1 MKLAGLPSPDGHA
14 DPPAGVEFLGRLDE
28 KEMTAAY
35 ASAGVYCLPAVYE
48 PFGLTPLEA
57 ARGGCPLVLGDVPS
71 LREVWGDAAAFVP
84 PRNPDALA
92 GTLNRLIADPAEC
105 TRLAA
110 AAGEAGAAV
119 HPGRDDRRLPRPL
132 SQTVRVARPV
142 AAGRPG
148 TRLGGGGLMR
158 LVVFTHSVVSDWNH
172 GNAHFLRGVLQ
183 ALQERGHT
191 TETFEPSDGWSLQN
205 LLGDHG
211 LAAAVDF
218 AEHFPDLPAKFYDPT
233 YERFDGEPLEAVLD
247 RADAVLV
254 HEWNHPDFVARL
266 GRKRRDRGDFTLLFH
281 DTHHRAATAPAEMAR
296 FDLSNYDGVF
306 AFGRVIEDIYR
317 RERWHDRVWTWHEA
331 ADASVFTP
339 PPLPVEKD
347 RDLVWV
353 GNWGDGERT
362 AELGQFLLGPVRELG
377 LNARVHGVRYPAEA
391 REALR
396 AAGCEYA
403 GWLPNHRV
411 PRAFSEARV
420 TVHVPRGPYVA
431 KLPGV
436 PTIRPFEALACGLP
450 LVCSP
455 WDDAE
460 GLFTPG
466 RDFLTAADG
475 AEMKTQLRR
484 VLNDGTLAAGLVEHG
499 RETVLAK
506 HTCGHRADELL
517 TILGELGTRDL

>member
-1 MKLAGLPSPDGHA
+1 MHLA
-14 DPPAGVEFLGRLDE
+14 
-28 KEMTAAY
+28 
-35 ASAGVYCLPAVYE
+35 
-48 PFGLTPLEA
+48 
-57 ARGGCPLVLGDVPS
+57 
-71 LREVWGDAAAFVP
+71 
-84 PRNPDALA
+84 
-92 GTLNRLIADPAEC
+92 
-105 TRLAA
+105 
-110 AAGEAGAAV
+110 
-119 HPGRDDRRLPRPL
+119 
-132 SQTVRVARPV
+132 
-142 AAGRPG
+142 
-148 TRLGGGGLMR
+148 
-158 LVVFTHSVVSDWNH
+158 VFTHSVISDWNH
-172 GNAHFLRGVLQ
+172 GNAHFLRGVLR
-183 ALQERGHT
+183 ALHERGHT

-211 LAAAVDF
+211 LAAALDF

-247 RADAVLV
+247 RADAVLT

-266 GRKRRDRGDFTLLFH
+266 GRHRAARGPGGPGDPAGFTLLFH

-296 FDLSNYDGVF
+296 FDLSNYDAVL
-306 AFGRVIEDIYR
+306 AFGRVIAEIYR
-317 RERWHDRVWTWHEA
+317 KNRWHDDVRVWHEA
-331 ADASVFTP
+331 ADATVFTP
-339 PPLPVEKD
+339 APLPVEKD

-396 AAGCEYA
+396 AAGAEYA

-466 RDFLTAADG
+466 RDYLTARDG
-475 AEMKTQLRR
+475 AEMNAQVRR
-484 VLNDGTLAAGLVEHG
+484 VLDDDALASDLAAHG
-499 RETVLAK
+499 RETVLSK
-506 HTCGHRADELL
+506 HTCGHRADELCS
-517 TILGELGTRDL
+517 IFAELKTGGL

>member
-1 MKLAGLPSPDGHA
+1 MH
-14 DPPAGVEFLGRLDE
+14 
-28 KEMTAAY
+28 
-35 ASAGVYCLPAVYE
+35 
-48 PFGLTPLEA
+48 
-57 ARGGCPLVLGDVPS
+57 
-71 LREVWGDAAAFVP
+71 
-84 PRNPDALA
+84 
-92 GTLNRLIADPAEC
+92 
-105 TRLAA
+105 
-110 AAGEAGAAV
+110 
-119 HPGRDDRRLPRPL
+119 
-132 SQTVRVARPV
+132 
-142 AAGRPG
+142 
-148 TRLGGGGLMR
+148 

-172 GNAHFLRGVLQ
+172 GNAHFLRGVLR
-183 ALQERGHT
+183 ALQTRGHT

-211 LAAAVDF
+211 LPAVQDF
-218 AEHFPDLPAKFYDPT
+218 AAHFPDLPPKFYDPT

-247 RADAVLV
+247 RADAVLM
-254 HEWNHPDFVARL
+254 HEWNHPAFVARL
-266 GRKRRDRGDFTLLFH
+266 GRHRTARGPGGGGSGGGAGFVLLFH
-281 DTHHRAATAPAEMAR
+281 DTHHRAATAPGEMAR
-296 FDLSNYDGVF
+296 FDLSAYDGVL
-306 AFGRVIEDIYR
+306 AFGEVISNIYR
-317 RERWHDRVWTWHEA
+317 REGWHDRVWTWHEA
-331 ADASVFTP
+331 ADATVFTP
-339 PPLPVEKD
+339 APLPVETQ

-377 LNARVHGVRYPAEA
+377 LSARVHGVRYPAEA

-396 AAGCEYA
+396 VAGAEYA

-411 PRAFSEARV
+411 PRAFAEARV

-431 KLPGV
+431 KLPGI

-466 RDFLTAADG
+466 RDYLTAADG

-484 VLNDGTLAAGLVEHG
+484 VLDDETLAADLAERG
-499 RETVLAK
+499 RETVLAR

-517 TILGELGTRDL
+517 NVLAELNTGDL